1 MISNLIMSLDKF
13 WEVEHRPRQSL
24 HQVRDE
30 DFVDLKLANFIWI
43 SLTVLAMVGA
53 VLFVG
58 SGIL

>member
-1 MISNLIMSLDKF
+1 MISNLIGALDKF
-13 WEVEHRPRQSL
+13 WEVEHRPRHNL

-30 DFVDLKLANFIWI
+30 DFVDLKTANFVWI
-43 SLTVLAMVGA
+43 AVTVLVMVFA